1 MASDITLAVGDGAR
15 RMTYAELAA
24 VRGISPASAK
34 RLAQRHRWGRQ
45 VGNDGVTR
53 VTVPLSALVN
63 TVKEKS
69 VTSDVSGDVAPI
81 VVPVTAS
88 QAVQTKGKVVPGDTD
103 EMSSAT
109 EVTGPVT
116 PTDVT
121 GDVAPTVIPVTE
133 PLAHAVEALSG
144 QLGIANRRIDE
155 LQRQIGGLYAELA
168 DARTAAMITGCEA
181 AALRSRLEVLTE
193 RRPWWR
199 RWFR

>member
-53 VTVPLSALVN
+53 VTAPLSALVN
-63 TVKEKS
+63 TAS
-69 VTSDVSGDVAPI
+69 VAGDVIGDVAP
-81 VVPVTAS
+81 A
-88 QAVQTKGKVVPGDTD
+88 
-103 EMSSAT
+103 
-109 EVTGPVT
+109 
-116 PTDVT
+116 
-121 GDVAPTVIPVTE
+121 VIPVTE
-133 PLAHAVEALSG
+133 PLDRAVDALRE

-155 LQRQIGGLYAELA
+155 LQRRIDGLHTDLA
-168 DARTAAMITGCEA
+168 DARTAAMISGCEA
-181 AALRSRLEVLTE
+181 AVLRTRLELLTD